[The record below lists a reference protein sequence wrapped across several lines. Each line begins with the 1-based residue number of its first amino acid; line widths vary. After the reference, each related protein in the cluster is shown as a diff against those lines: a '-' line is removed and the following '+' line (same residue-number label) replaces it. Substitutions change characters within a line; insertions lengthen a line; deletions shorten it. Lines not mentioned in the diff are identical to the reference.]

1 MWWRAVLKRR
11 ELMALVVHPDRIY
24 CSRLRP
30 HRSRR
35 LTELISYRVAEL
47 PAGAIGATCIYNL
60 SLISKIVRSFAG
72 RDARRMSLV
81 VALSDA
87 VATQKIVAYPHTHPE
102 LQAGLSLG
110 TNECQWQHCYLY
122 PDNKGKFVFYACG
135 ISRGIS
141 LQWQLIAQMAGM
153 PLEILV
159 GDRMSA
165 LALYQALYGGAFRQS
180 QLAVH
185 MARTEQAIEKLFT
198 TDTLA
203 RFLFVPRTVAVD
215 RATALQPLLTTC
227 GLTLLGS
234 QDEEA

>member
-1 MWWRAVLKRR
+1 MWWQAVLKRR
-11 ELMALVVHPDRIY
+11 ELMALVVHLDRIY
-24 CSRLRP
+24 CSRLRC
-30 HRSRR
+30 HHSRR
-35 LTELISYRVAEL
+35 PAELISYRVVEL
-47 PAGAIGATCIYNL
+47 PTGAIGTTCIYNL
-60 SLISKIVRSFAG
+60 SLIYQIIRSFAG

-81 VALSDA
+81 IALSDA
-87 VATQKIVAYPHTHPE
+87 VATQKIVAYPHTRPE
-102 LQAGLSLG
+102 LQTGLSLG
-110 TNECQWQHCYLY
+110 TDECQWQHSYLY

-135 ISRGIS
+135 VSRGIC
-141 LQWQLIAQMAGM
+141 LQWQLIAQMVGV
-153 PLEILV
+153 PLEMLV

-185 MARTEQAIEKLFT
+185 MARTDQAIEKLFT

-227 GLTLLGS
+227 GLALLGS
-234 QDEEA
+234 QE